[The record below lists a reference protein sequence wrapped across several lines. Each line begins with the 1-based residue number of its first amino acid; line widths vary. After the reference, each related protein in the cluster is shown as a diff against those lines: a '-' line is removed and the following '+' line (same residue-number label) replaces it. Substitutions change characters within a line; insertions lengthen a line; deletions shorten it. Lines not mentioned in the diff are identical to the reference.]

1 MTGVRARYL
10 AALQSALDR
19 AGVPYG
25 YTITIWTSGQVLADE
40 RGTPPAW
47 LLPAF
52 AAGAVAAYGLIA
64 LLLANHSRDA
74 PPEGAPARLA
84 RATVIQVLAIAL
96 AIGAVALV
104 GEAPDPVAWP
114 AAGFA
119 ATTVYLTGIALALA
133 IG

>member
-1 MTGVRARYL
+1 VRNRYL

-40 RGTPPAW
+40 RGTPPIW

-52 AAGAVAAYGLIA
+52 AAGAVAGYGVIA
-64 LLLANHSRDA
+64 LLLANHSRDVA
-74 PPEGAPARLA
+74 PEGAPARLA
-84 RATVIQVLAIAL
+84 RATVIQILAIAL

-104 GEAPDPVAWP
+104 GAAPEPVAWP
-114 AAGFA
+114 IAGFA